1 MNSGSGR
8 QDRGW
13 DQAAARRDRTVEIA
27 APRNGRLRLQDGRTA
42 DYSYTLNK

>member
-13 DQAAARRDRTVEIA
+13 DQATGGRDRTVEIA
-27 APRNGRLRLQDGRTA
+27 DQRNGQLRSQDGRTA
-42 DYSYTLNK
+42 GYSYTLNK